1 MRLVEMQ
8 LRQVAIPMRFS
19 FKHALAERST
29 ATNLIVRVMTDS
41 GHVGYGEVLPRKYLT
56 GETLESARR
65 DLLERWWPKAKGLW
79 LPDPSE
85 QPDAV
90 FAALE
95 PIYLQ
100 ADGER
105 KTGSYAGLDIAVFDA
120 WARAAVRPVASVW
133 HGPVEPV
140 KLTAPLGGGSL
151 KTVRRA
157 AVWFK
162 RLGFTEFKLKVG
174 IAHLDDDIARIEAV
188 RAVIGNACDLR
199 VDCNAAFTPMEAILA
214 MRRFADFGVSSV
226 EQPIPPGSPTDLA
239 VVQDEGGMPVMA
251 DESLCTLDDAKHLV
265 ALKSAKLWNLR
276 PAKVGG
282 FSGMRAH
289 ARLAQKH
296 GIELHLGVLVGETS
310 LMASAGRACLGMA
323 PLRHVEY
330 GFPRVLLKGDPFRG
344 GPGGYFGVGKPMGQE
359 PGLGIRAVSQ
369 QLERCTQWKL
379 TVTA

>member
-1 MRLVEMQ
+1 MQ

-19 FKHALAERST
+19 FKHALAERSI
-29 ATNLIVRVMTDS
+29 ANNLIVRVMTDT

-56 GETLESARR
+56 GETLETARR
-65 DLLERWWPKAKGLW
+65 DLLELWWPKVKGLW
-79 LPDPSE
+79 LPDPAEEPSS
-85 QPDAV
+85 V
-90 FAALE
+90 FAAME
-95 PIYLQ
+95 PVYLQ
-100 ADGER
+100 ADAAR

-120 WARAAVRPVASVW
+120 WSQSAGKSISQIW
-133 HGPVEPV
+133 HGPASSV

-151 KTVRRA
+151 NTVKRS

-162 RLGFTEFKLKVG
+162 RLGFKEFKLKVG
-174 IAHLDDDIARIEAV
+174 ISHPDEDAARVEAV

-214 MRRFADFGVSSV
+214 MRKFAEFGVSSV

-239 VVQDEGGMPVMA
+239 VVQDEGNMPVMA

-265 ALKSAKLWNLR
+265 SLKSAKLWNLR

-282 FSGMRAH
+282 FSGMRALS
-289 ARLAQKH
+289 RLAQKH
-296 GIELHLGVLVGETS
+296 GIDIHLGVLVGETS
-310 LMASAGRACLGMA
+310 LMAAAGRACLQAA

-344 GPGGYFGVGKPMGQE
+344 GPAGYFGTGKPLGDE
-359 PGLGIRAVSQ
+359 PGLGIRAIPEK
-369 QLERCTQWKL
+369 LERCTEWKL